1 MVDEAKDPGGIPK
14 PVFGSHPIGNG
25 TAPRVEVNGGV
36 VEYTGAGE
44 FVLVVAGDVDGSVT
58 PVVLI

>member
-1 MVDEAKDPGGIPK
+1 MVDEAKDLGDIPK
-14 PVFGSHPIGNG
+14 PAFGSHPIGNSI
-25 TAPRVEVNGGV
+25 APRVEVNGGV

-44 FVLVVAGDVDGSVT
+44 FVVVVAGDVDGSAT